1 MSATALLYTFRRC
14 PYAIRAR
21 MAIAA
26 SGIKVDEHEV
36 ALRDKPASMLAAS
49 PKGTVPVL
57 VLSSGEV
64 IEESLDI
71 MRWALAQHDPY
82 DWLRDL
88 PQSLSLIERNDR
100 EFKPLLDAYKYP
112 ERHRLGDALPDPLA
126 HREAARPFLSD
137 LTSRIQAHGF
147 LISHQSRLADV
158 AIMPFV
164 RQFAAV
170 DPTWW
175 ASKPYPALADW
186 LARWLADSIFELI
199 MTKQAPSVDAR

>member
-1 MSATALLYTFRRC
+1 MAEKALLYTFRRC

-26 SGIKVDEHEV
+26 SGVAVDEHEV
-36 ALRDKPASMLAAS
+36 ALRAKPASMLAAS

-57 VLSSGEV
+57 VLPSGKV
-64 IEESLDI
+64 IDESLDI

-82 DWLRDL
+82 DWLQGL
-88 PQSLSLIERNDR
+88 PDSLSLIARNDR

-112 ERHRLGDALPDPLA
+112 ERHRLADAPPEPIA
-126 HREAARPFLSD
+126 HRNAAHAFLSE
-137 LTSRIQAHGF
+137 LTSRIERNGF
-147 LISHQSRLADV
+147 LLDTRPRLADV
-158 AIMPFV
+158 AIMPFI

-175 ASKPYPALADW
+175 DSKPYRGLHEW
-186 LARWLADSIFELI
+186 LAGWLADGLFEQT
-199 MTKQAPSVDAR
+199 MTKRAPSVNTR